1 LNEVVHIWAYED
13 PNHRERARKAQG
25 EDPQLQAFRPK
36 AQAMIASQYNKILVP
51 ANFSPLK

>member
-1 LNEVVHIWAYED
+1 VKNAHLAVAII
-13 PNHRERARKAQG
+13 RERARKAQG

-36 AQAMIASQYNKILVP
+36 AQAMIVSQYNKILVP

>member
-1 LNEVVHIWAYED
+1 MRSFISGHTKTRTIASA
-13 PNHRERARKAQG
+13 PARPQG

-36 AQAMIASQYNKILVP
+36 ALAMIVSQYNKILVP